1 MLAASATAG
10 ALVGF
15 GLRQGTPSR
24 PFNATARLLLG
35 DRAEGVWGFVP
46 SVTMTGVALHV
57 TAMLVWGLIYVRV
70 SRGHRGVARV
80 AIAVAVAAAAL
91 LVDLLVVERALHAG
105 VSGVLTPLQVAAV
118 HVVLAASLAVGM
130 RLASPPV

>member
-1 MLAASATAG
+1 
-10 ALVGF
+10 
-15 GLRQGTPSR
+15 
-24 PFNATARLLLG
+24 
-35 DRAEGVWGFVP
+35 
-46 SVTMTGVALHV
+46 
-57 TAMLVWGLIYVRV
+57 V